1 MVRVFTNSFLKKDV
15 ASVTSLLGL
24 PINRVSA
31 LKNDQLVFEKALD
44 FVDTLNSNQRFLISL
59 NTNSL
64 MYVARNKMLMQKL

>member
-44 FVDTLNSNQRFLISL
+44 FVDTLNSNQRF
-59 NTNSL
+59 
-64 MYVARNKMLMQKL
+64 